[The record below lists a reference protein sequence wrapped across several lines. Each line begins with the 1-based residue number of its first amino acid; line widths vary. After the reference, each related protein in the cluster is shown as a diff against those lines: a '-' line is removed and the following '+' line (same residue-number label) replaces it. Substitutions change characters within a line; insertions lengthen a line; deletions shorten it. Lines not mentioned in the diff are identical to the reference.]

1 MSNSL
6 HPFRAPDDQS
16 SPTGKPGKET
26 CAIRL
31 DHVTTR
37 FGDHTLHRE
46 INLCV
51 RRGEIL
57 GLVGG
62 SGSGKTTL
70 LREMIGLQAPS
81 QGTVMINGEPLH
93 GLEPGSRQRL
103 RQGCGVLFQGGA
115 LFSAMSVFDNI
126 AMPLR
131 ELDLLDEPMIARL
144 VCRKLSMVGLTPDT
158 AHLMPAQLSGGMIKR
173 VALARAIA
181 LEPDLLF
188 LDEPTSGLDP
198 TASARFVQVIG
209 ELHEE
214 LGFTLVIVT
223 HDVSVARD
231 LCHRIAALADQRIV
245 ALGGFDE
252 VAASDHP
259 VVRDFFHP
267 PHARPRS
274 EQMGGT

>member
-1 MSNSL
+1 MSNRLRS
-6 HPFRAPDDQS
+6 PRAPEAHS
-16 SPTGKPGKET
+16 APAGKADKET

-31 DHVTTR
+31 DHVSTR
-37 FGDHTLHRE
+37 FGNHTVHRE

-81 QGTVMINGEPLH
+81 EGTVTINGEPLH
-93 GLEPGSRQRL
+93 GLDPGSRERL

-131 ELDLLDEPMIARL
+131 ELDLLDESMIVQL

-173 VALARAIA
+173 VGLARAIA

-198 TASARFVQVIG
+198 MASARFVQVIG
-209 ELHEE
+209 ELHQE
-214 LGFTLVIVT
+214 LGFTLVLVT
-223 HDVSVARD
+223 HDVEVARD
-231 LCHRIAALADQRIV
+231 LCHRIAVLADQRIA

-259 VVRDFFHP
+259 VIRDFFHP

-274 EQMGGT
+274 GQMGGG